1 RISIDDFGTGLSNL
15 KRFYEINP
23 DSIKVDSQ
31 FTGDIFGTA
40 GKIVRII
47 FDLARYNR
55 IPVIAEGVES
65 EDVARELIK
74 LGCVQAQGYLYQKPM
89 PFSAWDKSGK
99 LVKE

>member
-1 RISIDDFGTGLSNL
+1 
-15 KRFYEINP
+15 
-23 DSIKVDSQ
+23 
-31 FTGDIFGTA
+31 
-40 GKIVRII
+40 I

>member
-1 RISIDDFGTGLSNL
+1 M
-15 KRFYEINP
+15 
-23 DSIKVDSQ
+23 
-31 FTGDIFGTA
+31 
-40 GKIVRII
+40 RII

-99 LVKE
+99 ISKRVVYVCPESISSYLQSVC

>member
-1 RISIDDFGTGLSNL
+1 M
-15 KRFYEINP
+15 
-23 DSIKVDSQ
+23 DSQ

-74 LGCVQAQGYLYQKPM
+74 
-89 PFSAWDKSGK
+89 
-99 LVKE
+99 